1 MLSEVSSKTAV
12 FWSEVD
18 SILNHATDEE
28 MEKRANN
35 SDSSKG
41 VVGQKGT
48 TASGDTSAGQGNPG
62 RADGR
67 ADKLVCAQASAGG
80 KLETHS
86 PSSR

>member
-1 MLSEVSSKTAV
+1 MLSEVCSKTAV

-18 SILNHATDEE
+18 SILNHATAEE
-28 MEKRANN
+28 MEKRAN
-35 SDSSKG
+35 DGFGSKG

-48 TASGDTSAGQGNPG
+48 TASGDNTSAGLGNPG

-67 ADKLVCAQASAGG
+67 ADKLVCAQAGAG